1 MHKVR
6 KVTKSR
12 AHHPMK
18 GSIHVDEFVIGGKE
32 TGKVGCGYYSTKK
45 RVETALEL
53 KDTRKIKRR
62 YAVKIDNFLS
72 KELEKL
78 FDIHIA
84 EQPLLQLM
92 YRKAVFLYPKI
103 IIYLKL

>member
-1 MHKVR
+1 M
-6 KVTKSR
+6 KSS

-18 GSIHVDEFVIGGKE
+18 GSIHVNEFVIGGKE
-32 TGKVGCGYYSTKK
+32 NVKVERGYNSAKK

-92 YRKAVFLYPKI
+92 YGKAVFLYPKI

>member
-1 MHKVR
+1 M
-6 KVTKSR
+6 KSSE
-12 AHHPMK
+12 HHPMK
-18 GSIHVDEFVIGGKE
+18 GSIHVDEFVIDGKE
-32 TGKVGCGYYSTKK
+32 KGKVGRGYYSTKK

-62 YAVKIDNFLS
+62 YAVKIANFLS

-84 EQPLLQLM
+84 ET
-92 YRKAVFLYPKI
+92 AAIAINV
-103 IIYLKL
+103 